1 MLKESILW
9 NMKAFVER
17 NKVPVAER
25 KDDEKEDYLIRGN
38 ITDQGVLNF
47 FKQTM
52 GPEPIIAYMDEIKA
66 VGKTLHKIPF
76 SSSRK
81 KQSIIVHQPGQE
93 GTDKEVRVYTKGGP
107 DFMLRDGLV
116 KRMLCED
123 GSIADLGDAPSQ
135 WPNVLG
141 EEGMTHEDMI

>member
-1 MLKESILW
+1 MC
-9 NMKAFVER
+9 
-17 NKVPVAER
+17 
-25 KDDEKEDYLIRGN
+25 IR
-38 ITDQGVLNF
+38 DRGVLNF

-52 GPEPIIAYMDEIKA
+52 GPEPIMAYMDEIKA
-66 VGKTLHKIPF
+66 EGKTLLKIPF

-81 KQSIIVHQPGQE
+81 KQTIVVHQPGQE

-135 WPNVLG
+135 WPSVLG
-141 EEGMTHEDMI
+141 EEGLTHEDMI